1 MNRLKLLATATLVA
15 LAFTACD
22 EGTPPPVEP
31 PPPPT
36 PVGTI
41 SGSVTIEGTAAAGIT
56 ATLSSG
62 ATTTTGAGGNF
73 AFSGVEAGTYTV
85 TISGFPEDATFA
97 QVTQS
102 ATIASEGQNVQLNF
116 AGEYIRSSS
125 VVGSVTAADAMMS
138 GGDGQPET
146 LVGVTVT
153 LGGEHAMGETME
165 TGENG
170 GFMFTGLRA
179 GNYTVTISDFP
190 EDVSFETVSVEV
202 EVEVGE
208 VGQADFTGHYIRT
221 SAVEGQVV
229 IEGEGLQGVTVTL
242 AGGPADENFTMMTD
256 VDGMYRFEDLRPGD
270 YTVSISDF
278 DTRDYE
284 FAATSQ
290 DVSVDLDETG
300 TVSFTGV
307 LLRTSGISGRVSV
320 EGMGLGDITVT
331 LSGAA
336 DASTMTDAGGQ
347 YAFAGLAAG
356 DYTVSIA
363 VDDPAYVF
371 DAMSQDRTVGDDES
385 AIVNFEGA
393 HARTASVSGHLFLDE
408 LDKNDM
414 MDAGEDPL
422 AHAGIPVAL
431 VGPGVNDQRLSATG
445 ADGSFMFSG
454 LRAGSYQLVVPIDA
468 TVAATLAAND
478 VAYGGPGTGYA
489 FALGVGEAV
498 SQAIPFDITHTTVNF
513 SVSLRSGDDMGDALP
528 GASVT
533 LYGANDANVGSSMTG
548 DDGSVS
554 IKVARAMTSGNMV
567 MAGVSAEGYDVADG
581 MTEVTWDPQMFAT
594 SGANENDI
602 VNLNVDVSVSGATV
616 MTDYG
621 GGEAL
626 AGWAISVMMGDAAVA
641 GAPTMLGDDGSVAFT
656 TAVESVPASFT
667 FTADDDQDDDLD
679 GGERYESSDGAYT
692 HTGLKVAG
700 AMDAD
705 PIVVTYTTQTLKVY
719 VHHELDQVMGYTGN
733 VLGGDERKSGLVDLE
748 VRQASGNDGRLTR
761 PISADDWD
769 SRANTSGSRGEYT
782 FSHLPADLDIVVRA
796 DAMDGYK
803 LLDLDRIDT
812 YRNMD
817 ENGVMGGAF
826 GDMGGWGHTV
836 TLCPLT
842 ETEPTGQDFGKC
854 GSFAVV
860 SLYDVTANVSKVRV
874 RKSGAGFHSSDPSTT
889 HQSGVTVSLSPV
901 EGKNLAGV
909 GREFT
914 TASSNDPT
922 TAHDERR
929 FHDFGTMAAGAYEL
943 GLPDGWRGMVGD
955 AGAAGALSPLG
966 SDVALEVT
974 PSTATLYG
982 FVRNTLG
989 VGLEG
994 VTVTVNGQT
1003 ATTDNLG
1010 RYIVSGISK
1019 VRGQLFVNTE
1029 RAGYPAAKADSTN
1042 NAKTAVPTFEANTT
1056 KRHDISLSGAN
1067 NTVAI
1072 TGTVTESG
1080 TGAGIKGVEI
1090 LVDGKAPLNAGSGQ
1104 GSGKVTTDDDG
1115 NYTAIVEIQ
1124 PNNDPLVDVTP
1135 KKSGYHFIPD
1145 KRQAAAIAGGS
1156 SGVNF
1161 TGYAAT
1167 EIVGLV
1173 TGPGGGMPLAEATV
1187 AAWRTP
1193 LSARQYTAA
1202 DSLTNFIS
1210 QVTTTETGT
1219 FSLKVPTLSGTVYLD
1234 VKPRAIKPGDSGPA
1248 YTALNNALRYNWFDP
1263 PATRPGGSI
1272 AVIPGQTLQFGTFK
1286 GNSVQPRITKVTR
1299 STRSEDVA
1307 AVVGGGDGNPLVHG
1321 ETENEIVVEWEFD
1334 TRNTAGVH
1342 SIATGVITGE
1352 PTMGGVSATTGSTS
1366 TTARDGTALA
1376 DERTTPS
1383 AVGDGTTVTHKRTT
1397 TYTVG
1402 DDADVDYGEIKKV
1415 TVAIEVTGADP
1426 AIAPTAAAPQTAAAA
1441 GSAPSE
1447 SEELAAV
1454 KSSVTNL
1461 VAKVATSTANT
1472 DHALTATW
1480 NGPASPELQHRVLVA
1495 IPVDGVTRWYRLTTT
1510 AVGTADL
1517 SAAPSGAVAATIWR
1531 NTSRSSANY
1540 KQWSMTAFNLNQ
1552 ALAAG
1557 DAGAL
1562 VDDVTGVATG
1572 FTATQ
1577 LRGATDLRIDTSVN
1591 GGAAATSWKMR
1602 ATATISR

>member
-1 MNRLKLLATATLVA
+1 M
-15 LAFTACD
+15 
-22 EGTPPPVEP
+22 
-31 PPPPT
+31 
-36 PVGTI
+36 
-41 SGSVTIEGTAAAGIT
+41 
-56 ATLSSG
+56 
-62 ATTTTGAGGNF
+62 
-73 AFSGVEAGTYTV
+73 
-85 TISGFPEDATFA
+85 
-97 QVTQS
+97 
-102 ATIASEGQNVQLNF
+102 
-116 AGEYIRSSS
+116 
-125 VVGSVTAADAMMS
+125 VGS
-138 GGDGQPET
+138 G
-146 LVGVTVT
+146 
-153 LGGEHAMGETME
+153 
-165 TGENG
+165 
-170 GFMFTGLRA
+170 
-179 GNYTVTISDFP
+179 
-190 EDVSFETVSVEV
+190 
-202 EVEVGE
+202 
-208 VGQADFTGHYIRT
+208 
-221 SAVEGQVV
+221 
-229 IEGEGLQGVTVTL
+229 
-242 AGGPADENFTMMTD
+242 
-256 VDGMYRFEDLRPGD
+256 
-270 YTVSISDF
+270 
-278 DTRDYE
+278 
-284 FAATSQ
+284 
-290 DVSVDLDETG
+290 
-300 TVSFTGV
+300 
-307 LLRTSGISGRVSV
+307 
-320 EGMGLGDITVT
+320 
-331 LSGAA
+331 
-336 DASTMTDAGGQ
+336 
-347 YAFAGLAAG
+347 
-356 DYTVSIA
+356 
-363 VDDPAYVF
+363 
-371 DAMSQDRTVGDDES
+371 
-385 AIVNFEGA
+385 
-393 HARTASVSGHLFLDE
+393 
-408 LDKNDM
+408 
-414 MDAGEDPL
+414 
-422 AHAGIPVAL
+422 
-431 VGPGVNDQRLSATG
+431 
-445 ADGSFMFSG
+445 
-454 LRAGSYQLVVPIDA
+454 
-468 TVAATLAAND
+468 
-478 VAYGGPGTGYA
+478 
-489 FALGVGEAV
+489 
-498 SQAIPFDITHTTVNF
+498 
-513 SVSLRSGDDMGDALP
+513 
-528 GASVT
+528 
-533 LYGANDANVGSSMTG
+533 MTG

-554 IKVARAMTSGNMV
+554 IKVARAGTSGNMV
-567 MAGVSAEGYDVADG
+567 MAGVSAEGYDVAEG
-581 MTEVTWDPQMFAT
+581 MTEVAWDPQMFAT
-594 SGANENDI
+594 SGANSNDI
-602 VNLNVDVSVSGATV
+602 VNLNVNVSVSGATV
-616 MTDYG
+616 DRGDYG

-641 GAPTMLGDDGSVAFT
+641 GAPTMLGADGSVPFT
-656 TAVESVPASFT
+656 TTVESVPASFT
-667 FTADDDQDDDLD
+667 FTAADDQDDELD
-679 GGERYESSDGAYT
+679 GGEMYEASGGGYT

-700 AMDAD
+700 AAAEAD
-705 PIVVTYTTQTLKVY
+705 PIVVTYTTQTLTVY
-719 VHHELDQVMGYTGN
+719 VHHERDQVRGYTGN
-733 VLGGDERKSGLVDLE
+733 VLGGDVRMSGLVDLE
-748 VRQASGNDGRLTR
+748 VRHASGNDGRFTS
-761 PISADDWD
+761 PISNEDWD
-769 SRANTSGSRGEYT
+769 SRANTTHDKGEYT
-782 FSHLPADLDIVVRA
+782 FAHLPADMDIVVRA
-796 DAMDGYK
+796 DAMDGYM

-826 GDMGGWGHTV
+826 GAMGGWGHTV

-842 ETEPTGQDFGKC
+842 EVEPTGQDFGKC

-860 SLYDVTANVSKVRV
+860 STHDVTANVWKNAV
-874 RKSGAGFHSSDPSTT
+874 RKRGTGFSENYRNSSGSVRDSLVADIE
-889 HQSGVTVSLSPV
+889 VSLTPV

-909 GREFT
+909 GAEFT
-914 TASSNDPT
+914 TAKSDDPT
-922 TAHDERR
+922 TDIDERTA
-929 FHDFGTMAAGAYEL
+929 HDFGTMAAGAYDL
-943 GLPDGWRGMVGD
+943 GLPDGWMGMAGD
-955 AGAAGALSPLG
+955 MKAADALSPLA
-966 SDVALEVT
+966 SDLALEVT

-1003 ATTDNLG
+1003 DTTDNLG

-1307 AVVGGGDGNPLVHG
+1307 AQVGGGDGNPLVHG

-1402 DDADVDYGEIKKV
+1402 DDADVDYGEIEKV

-1510 AVGTADL
+1510 AVGTANL

-1531 NTSRSSANY
+1531 NTSRTSANY

-1557 DAGAL
+1557 DTGAL

-1591 GGAAATSWKMR
+1591 GGAAATSWVTS